1 MQEPQATIVVV
12 PRERFSFARRSLA
25 SVYENTRSP
34 FELVYVDA
42 GAPTALKSFLERE
55 SEEKKFQLLS
65 ASGYLS
71 PNQARNLGWQ
81 RVKTKYTVFIDNDA
95 LVTPGWLDALIRCA
109 EETAAWVVG
118 PLYLIGEIE
127 RQTIHMAGGRI
138 HIEERDGQRVLFDEQ
153 HLFETR
159 ISDVKIPLQRQTW
172 DYAEFHC
179 MLVRTDLLERLGP
192 LDEKLFSLHEHIDLG
207 LGVRAAGGSV
217 FIEPTAVTSY
227 VPSGRCEWSDLPYFM
242 LRWSEYWN
250 LESVRHFNRKWNVSS
265 LLWYNQQAPRDDEEI
280 TKFARGHRRFLTGLK
295 ITSEKGSAR
304 PELPAEQA
312 ELMIA
317 MFLSVDRASFELTNV
332 TEKHE
337 TMGSISCVNPQEGY
351 GRLPLLLNEADHDN
365 LNLIIRPAASS
376 GSKEPALVW
385 LEALDK
391 SQLQKVTPHAFLT
404 LETSPERYQSW
415 LAVDRSNWRD
425 AATLRRLGGRKKSDV
440 FTWVAGSGNTQREYR
455 RPDGTCPRVRLH
467 EATAGLLTT
476 VRRLENDG
484 VLAFLSSSQ
493 IF

>member
-1 MQEPQATIVVV
+1 MQEPQATLVVV
-12 PRERFSFARRSLA
+12 PRERFSFAQRSLA
-25 SVYENTRSP
+25 SIYENTGAP

-55 SEEKKFQLLS
+55 SEVKKFQLLS
-65 ASGYLS
+65 SSGYLS

-81 RVKTKYTVFIDNDA
+81 QVKTKYTVFIDNDA
-95 LVTPGWLDALIRCA
+95 LVTPGWLDALIGCA

-127 RQTIHMAGGRI
+127 RQVIHMAGGRI
-138 HIEERDGQRVLFDEQ
+138 HIKERDGQRILYDEQ

-159 ISDVKIPLQRQTW
+159 IADVKVPLQRQTW

-179 MLVRTDLLERLGP
+179 MLVRTDLLGRLGP

-207 LGVRAAGGSV
+207 LSVRAAGGSV
-217 FIEPTAVTSY
+217 VIEPKAVTSY

-265 LLWYNQQAPRDDEEI
+265 LLWHNQQAPRDDEEI

-295 ITSEKGSAR
+295 ITGEDTSGR

-317 MFLSVDRASFELTNV
+317 MLLSVDRASFELLNV
-332 TEKHE
+332 TEQHE
-337 TMGSISCVNPQEGY
+337 TISSTSCANPQEGY
-351 GRLPLLLNEADHDN
+351 GRLPLLLNEAEHGN
-365 LNLIIRPAASS
+365 LNLIIRPEPASN
-376 GSKEPALVW
+376 SKEPALVW
-385 LEALDK
+385 LDELDK
-391 SQLQKVTPHAFLT
+391 LKLQKVKPHAVLA
-404 LETSPERYQSW
+404 LETSPERYQTW

-425 AATLRRLGGRKKSDV
+425 AATLRRLAGRKRSNA
-440 FTWVAGSGNTQREYR
+440 FTWVAGSGNARREYR
-455 RPDGTCPRVRLH
+455 RPDGTYPRVRLH

-476 VRRLENDG
+476 VGRLENDG
-484 VLAFLSSSQ
+484 VLGFLSSGQ